1 MAPDPFDRHLFACA
15 IAIALADGP
24 GETLTR
30 GLGLSAISL
39 AAMVGRYFPDSS
51 SLLAG
56 LSADEGDDCL
66 APEEPDLRALLLEHR
81 SRGLVEEEW
90 LAHIVARRSLGAGHL
105 WQDLGLTDRGD
116 LSALMRRH
124 FTALVE
130 LNNRDMK
137 WKKFFYRQ
145 LCQREGVV
153 ICKSPNCEVCSDKTL
168 CFGAEDG
175 AAFPTRAALVAN
187 PTLSDSLRD
196 QLISNQ

>member
-1 MAPDPFDRHLFACA
+1 MAPDPFDRHLFASA
-15 IAIALADGP
+15 LAIALADGP
-24 GETLTR
+24 GETLTG
-30 GLGLSAISL
+30 GLGLSALDL
-39 AAMVGRYFPDSS
+39 AAMVGRYFPESP

-81 SRGLVEEEW
+81 SRGLVEEKW
-90 LAHIVARRSLGAGHL
+90 LAHIVARRSLGANHL
-105 WQDLGLTDRGD
+105 WQDLGLTGRGD

-124 FTALVE
+124 FAGLVE
-130 LNNRDMK
+130 LNHRDMK

-153 ICKSPNCEVCSDKTL
+153 ICKSPNCEVCPDAAL

-175 AAFPTRAALVAN
+175 AVLVARS
-187 PTLSDSLRD
+187 TMLDSRQDIPGMTPLF
-196 QLISNQ
+196 